1 MPSGPLK
8 KGHQRAA
15 SPCHPQGPREDATCE
30 REAGS
35 RQTPAAWGPA
45 PPALPRWARW
55 RLLGWGRSGPC
66 VWPWSSAWPAAL
78 LICLVSSRIWPGSPA
93 AGPGV
98 QRVKGWKGPCGSL
111 PPLPGPAGHWAGC
124 RKPPPGRRPCP
135 HLGTSFPLSAEHAPH
150 LPEPGVRTSV
160 GRLQAVCPVINR
172 KCLQTEPSPLT
183 AWLQPP
189 TLPGERAARRAR
201 PRLPPPTA
209 TGSNAW
215 TAPWEAALHALA
227 EAASTEHLLRA
238 RQC

>member
-1 MPSGPLK
+1 MPPVNGKLALARHQRPGARHPLLSRVGPAGGSQAGAALGPACGRGLLPGRQLCSSVSSPPGSGQGPLRQGRACGGSK
-8 KGHQRAA
+8 VGRVRAA
-15 SPCHPQGPREDATCE
+15 PSHPCLVPQG
-30 REAGS
+30 AG
-35 RQTPAAWGPA
+35 
-45 PPALPRWARW
+45 
-55 RLLGWGRSGPC
+55 LGAES
-66 VWPWSSAWPAAL
+66 
-78 LICLVSSRIWPGSPA
+78 
-93 AGPGV
+93 
-98 QRVKGWKGPCGSL
+98 
-111 PPLPGPAGHWAGC
+111 PLPGGGPVHTC
-124 RKPPPGRRPCP
+124 
-135 HLGTSFPLSAEHAPH
+135 GTSFPLSAEHAPH
-150 LPEPGVRTSV
+150 LPEPGVRTGV

-172 KCLQTEPSPLT
+172 KRLQTEPSPLT